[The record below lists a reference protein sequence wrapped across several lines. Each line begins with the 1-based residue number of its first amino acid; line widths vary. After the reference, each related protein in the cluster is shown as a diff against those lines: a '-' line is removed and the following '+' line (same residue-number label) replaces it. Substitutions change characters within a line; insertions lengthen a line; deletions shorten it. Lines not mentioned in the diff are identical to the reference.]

1 MMYRSDGGN
10 DGGNREPAKEVR
22 NWNGI
27 GLNISTRAGEPRFA
41 FSSPMACDY
50 GCVRGS
56 WGKGLDGKSLDV
68 YVVSD
73 KPTVFRV
80 TQVTPDGAIDEYKY
94 VLGAIDFDE
103 AVQVFLKHVPQ
114 RFFGVATPYS
124 IAQLQDDMRSTAN
137 KDSSGVETLVR
148 ELESWIESENAY
160 NSSVSLLSFNI
171 ENGDIS
177 GKFKDTWNNRI
188 FAYNVQKNRIGYKP
202 AIDLKRADGTDS
214 VRQFALFSAGYI
226 GSRNDASKGGKKPR
240 CSAISYNCGSVCI
253 PLQHTCWING
263 AGQQTSR
270 EGGSIE
276 SFTQGRIDKLRALA
290 KYLESKGNNKWSRY
304 GRPEDLKQIAKSV
317 EEKRAGLFKSGVKTP
332 SEMLAATIQ
341 KAFKSGNFTEAR
353 KQVSELASKAK
364 SGAEVAKYLQD
375 LAKVVDVEKKQLENK
390 KTTVTQKAKAILRK
404 NGIEAANQF
413 YSEQWN
419 SKLEKLNKRADDVV
433 SMVAREFLYVNNPS
447 QFKKTTG
454 GVVNPDNNKKTGSL
468 NEEQKTKILGGLEVF
483 SKMVGVDTVDG
494 KQLSVT
500 VIDSKSKKAG
510 RSFYRGGTST
520 VYMADRASL
529 EVVIHEAA
537 HWLEESDPKIHA
549 KVRDFFERRTAGEK
563 WQKLSKL
570 TGNKNYRDDEV
581 AKPDKWPRP
590 YMGKK
595 TKSDKN
601 SEILSMGMEMMYKDP
616 IGFAK
621 KDPEYFAFMHDT
633 LRGR

>member
-1 MMYRSDGGN
+1 M
-10 DGGNREPAKEVR
+10 E
-22 NWNGI
+22 
-27 GLNISTRAGEPRFA
+27 
-41 FSSPMACDY
+41 
-50 GCVRGS
+50 
-56 WGKGLDGKSLDV
+56 
-68 YVVSD
+68 
-73 KPTVFRV
+73 
-80 TQVTPDGAIDEYKY
+80 
-94 VLGAIDFDE
+94 
-103 AVQVFLKHVPQ
+103 
-114 RFFGVATPYS
+114 
-124 IAQLQDDMRSTAN
+124 
-137 KDSSGVETLVR
+137 VETLVR
-148 ELESWIESENAY
+148 ELEFWIESENAY
-160 NSSVSLLSFNI
+160 NSSVTLLSFNI
-171 ENGDIS
+171 ENGNIN
-177 GKFKDTWNNRI
+177 GKFKDTWNNRV
-188 FAYNVQKNRIGYKP
+188 FAYNVQENRIGYKP
-202 AIDLKRADGTDS
+202 AIDLSRTDRMDS
-214 VRQFALFSAGYI
+214 VRRFSIFSAGYNGNRI
-226 GSRNDASKGGKKPR
+226 DANKGGKKPH

-263 AGQQTSR
+263 AGQQSNR

-290 KYLESKGNNKWSRY
+290 NYLESKGNNKWTRY
-304 GRPEDLKQIAKSV
+304 GRAEDLKQIAKTA
-317 EEKRAGLFKSGVKTP
+317 EEKRASLFKSGVKTP
-332 SEMLAATIQ
+332 SDLLVASIQ
-341 KAFKSGNFTEAR
+341 KAFKSGNFTEAK
-353 KQVSELASKAK
+353 KQASQLAAKAK
-364 SGAEVAKYLQD
+364 SGAEVAKILQD
-375 LAKVVDVEKKQLENK
+375 LAKVVDTEKKQLENK
-390 KTTVTQKAKAILRK
+390 KTTVTQRAKVILRRD
-404 NGIEAANQF
+404 GIEAANQF

-433 SMVAREFLYVNNPS
+433 SMVARELLYVNNPS
-447 QFKKTTG
+447 RLRKTTG
-454 GVVNPDNNKKTGSL
+454 GVVNPDSGKKTGAL
-468 NEEQKTKILGGLEVF
+468 NEEQKTKILGGLEAF

-500 VIDSKSKKAG
+500 VIDSKSKKAD

-520 VYMADRASL
+520 VYMANRAPV

-549 KVRDFFERRTAGEK
+549 KVRDFFEKRTAGEN

-633 LRGR
+633 LRGK